1 MDGPGPFSLERMLGS
16 AGLTRDLSA
25 VPGTMGK
32 VSFVALTALG
42 RGEGRVR
49 AAGEGVPLKR
59 RRTMCEK
66 PRLWVSHTDHY
77 VPPTP
82 LWERQLCSDQPTA
95 DPALIGFFF
104 FSPSLCSQGTKIL
117 LWRERRGVPAV
128 PLPRTD
134 WLCHEMAKSTR
145 INARPTCPERGR
157 VRPFGPASVSGALGA
172 GKGGDPEGQATTFLI
187 FIIPPP
193 TPSSPHPRPCRDVY
207 SWTTSA
213 GWRTHLSLSLSLD
226 A

>member
-1 MDGPGPFSLERMLGS
+1 MYDKHPGLHLDGPSPFSLERMLRC

-82 LWERQLCSDQPTA
+82 LWERQRRSDQPTA

-104 FSPSLCSQGTKIL
+104 FFFIVLS
-117 LWRERRGVPAV
+117 RDE
-128 PLPRTD
+128 
-134 WLCHEMAKSTR
+134 
-145 INARPTCPERGR
+145 N
-157 VRPFGPASVSGALGA
+157 PFVA
-172 GKGGDPEGQATTFLI
+172 
-187 FIIPPP
+187 
-193 TPSSPHPRPCRDVY
+193 
-207 SWTTSA
+207 
-213 GWRTHLSLSLSLD
+213 
-226 A
+226 